1 MRIPDLTRSFRSD
14 LAESSPVISM
24 AIIVCAAATIHA
36 SGGTIA
42 SGSDM
47 AKALTPLLGSWATV
61 IFGIGLFAAGI
72 TSTLTAPLAA
82 AFASSGILGWGEDM
96 KQTRFKVFWIIVL
109 AFGVFATCTLG
120 ASPTQIILFAQAANA
135 ILLPVTGIL
144 LLIVAND
151 AAIMKEYKNKTWF
164 NVLVVIV
171 IAIFIFIAARN
182 MNAFMSGLKKLIKII
197 DHIGTIDPQRICYG
211 SSPFFTHKGNYM
223 DYKILPV
230 GDSALTIIFGNSI
243 DPEISRIVRVARK
256 YLTKKNIKG
265 VNEYVQTYA
274 TLMVHYRPVTIGYD
288 ELAERIGL
296 ELSQMD
302 LGSDSLKKKTIVI
315 PVCYGGEFGPD
326 LPFVAEHAGISEEE
340 VVKRHSAVDYL
351 IYMLGFMPGFVYL
364 GGMDQSISTPRLKNP
379 RERLEKG
386 SVGIA
391 ANQTG
396 IYPLV
401 SPGGWQIIGRTPL
414 ELYDH
419 EREKPILY
427 EAGEFIRFVP
437 ITEQQFKEIRAKVEN
452 GTYEYEWIREG

>member
-1 MRIPDLTRSFRSD
+1 
-14 LAESSPVISM
+14 
-24 AIIVCAAATIHA
+24 
-36 SGGTIA
+36 
-42 SGSDM
+42 
-47 AKALTPLLGSWATV
+47 
-61 IFGIGLFAAGI
+61 
-72 TSTLTAPLAA
+72 
-82 AFASSGILGWGEDM
+82 
-96 KQTRFKVFWIIVL
+96 
-109 AFGVFATCTLG
+109 
-120 ASPTQIILFAQAANA
+120 
-135 ILLPVTGIL
+135 
-144 LLIVAND
+144 
-151 AAIMKEYKNKTWF
+151 
-164 NVLVVIV
+164 
-171 IAIFIFIAARN
+171 
-182 MNAFMSGLKKLIKII
+182 MSVY
-197 DHIGTIDPQRICYG
+197 HTY
-211 SSPFFTHKGNYM
+211 KGNHM
-223 DYKILPV
+223 EYKILPV
-230 GDSALTIIFGNSI
+230 GDSALTIIFGKEI
-243 DPEISRIVRVARK
+243 DPETSRIVRTARK

-288 ELAERIGL
+288 ELAERIDH

-302 LGSDSLKKKTIVI
+302 TGSGQMKKKTIVI

-326 LPFVAEHAGISEEE
+326 LPFVAQHAGISEEE
-340 VVKRHSAVDYL
+340 VIKRHSSVDYL

-364 GGMDQSISTPRLKNP
+364 GGMDQSISTPRLGNP

-427 EAGEFIRFVP
+427 EAGEYIRFVP
-437 ITEQQFKEIRAKVEN
+437 ITEKQFGGIREKVEN